1 MPDARMPSDPQT
13 PAESLDPAAD
23 PATVLRAWLERHP
36 RIFVLTGAG
45 VSTDSGIPDY
55 RDTDGA
61 WKRTP
66 PVTWQA
72 FTGDAAT
79 YRRYWARSHVGWP
92 GFSASSPNAAHT
104 ALVELERRGALTT
117 LVTQNVDRLHQR
129 AGSRDVIDLH
139 GRLDRVV
146 CLGCGDDTP
155 REALQARMAEANPC
169 WRPREAG
176 VAPDGDA
183 DIDAAA
189 VARFEPPHCSVCGGL
204 LKPDVV
210 FFGENVPRERY
221 ARALAALKAADA
233 MLAVGTSLMVYSG
246 FRFARIARE
255 RGLPLAIL
263 NRGCTRADDLAQLRL
278 DADCG
283 ATLSAALAATLPT
296 PTA

>member
-1 MPDARMPSDPQT
+1 MP
-13 PAESLDPAAD
+13 LDPRPPSEVSSTADD
-23 PATVLRAWLERHP
+23 PATALRDWLRRH
-36 RIFVLTGAG
+36 RRVFVLTGAG

-55 RDTDGA
+55 RDADGA

-72 FTGDAAT
+72 FTGDPAT

-92 GFSASSPNAAHT
+92 GFSASRPNAAHA
-104 ALVELERRGALTT
+104 ALAGLERRGALTT
-117 LVTQNVDRLHQR
+117 LVTQNVDGLHQR
-129 AGSRDVIDLH
+129 AGSREVIDLH

-146 CLGCGDDTP
+146 CLACGEATP
-155 REALQARMAEANPC
+155 REALQARMTDANPG
-169 WRPREAG
+169 WRAQASAA
-176 VAPDGDA
+176 APDGDA

-189 VARFEPPHCSVCGGL
+189 VARFLPPWCATCGGP

-221 ARALAALKAADA
+221 ARAVAALEAADA

-263 NRGCTRADDLAQLRL
+263 NRGRTRADDLATLRL
-278 DADCG
+278 DGDCG
-283 ATLSAALAATLPT
+283 AMLSGAMLAAALPR
-296 PTA
+296 